1 VWLPAGRFALGAS
14 EGAVTHGQALCQR
27 EPGLERPLVVFQCGL
42 SQVLGVNAL
51 TSPCARFAFEAEGS
65 PYTALLQ
72 GFSMDRTEVTVE
84 AYDRCVRAGRCAS
97 GWLWRAMPRFG
108 GASQPVVGLRWDD
121 ARAYCAWAGGRL
133 PTEAEWE
140 RAARGPDGRPFPWG
154 WQWDPR
160 RANHGALRVSCTD
173 ELDGYT
179 YTAPVGVFPSGA
191 SPDGILDLA
200 GNVAEYV
207 TDRATLPLAPH
218 PAGVWVSP
226 SGPSQGPGHVAHGG
240 SWREPSWRL
249 RATARRFIPE
259 DERPED
265 VGFRCVYE

>member
-1 VWLPAGRFALGAS
+1 
-14 EGAVTHGQALCQR
+14 
-27 EPGLERPLVVFQCGL
+27 
-42 SQVLGVNAL
+42 
-51 TSPCARFAFEAEGS
+51 
-65 PYTALLQ
+65 
-72 GFSMDRTEVTVE
+72 MDRTEVTVE
-84 AYDRCVRAGRCAS
+84 AFDRCVRAGRCAS

-173 ELDGYT
+173 ELDGYA
-179 YTAPVGVFPSGA
+179 YTAPVGAFPSGA

-200 GNVAEYV
+200 GNVAEYT
-207 TDRATLPLAPH
+207 TDRATSPLAPH
-218 PAGVWVSP
+218 PSGVWVSP

-249 RATARRFIPE
+249 RATARRFIAE